1 MDFKNYIQKE
11 GIYTNLCKYGHG
23 ILHKSFKG
31 DSNYLLNQEEKED
44 IISSV
49 FEELVVKND
58 EITNVE
64 SFKKGWFA
72 NYVWNKG
79 ANYLNNKHKKKLL
92 FPKLVNSNNPYS
104 EYIPESKEFLDS
116 VKDENLKEI
125 LEDKFYNELNLK
137 DLQQKYGI
145 KRMET
150 VYKQVRK
157 IKEKDT
163 YSGIARVLE
172 GKIDKCYPRIV
183 DVEKDG
189 FNRTTI
195 SKCVNGKLK
204 SFYHGGYTWQYVK
217 NLNNTHERLNNSL

>member
-1 MDFKNYIQKE
+1 MDFRNYIKKI
-11 GIYTNLCKYGHG
+11 GVYTNLCKYGHG

-31 DSNYLLNQEEKED
+31 ESNYLLNQEEKED

-92 FPKLVNSNNPYS
+92 FPKLVNSNNPYP
-104 EYIPESKEFLDS
+104 EYIPESKEFLNRI
-116 VKDENLKEI
+116 KDENLKEI
-125 LEDKFYNELNLK
+125 IEDRFYNELNMK
-137 DLQQKYGI
+137 EMEQKYGI
-145 KRMET
+145 KKMEN
-150 VYKQVRK
+150 VYKRVK
-157 IKEKDT
+157 KEIKGKEIQH
-163 YSGIARVLE
+163 YNGIARILE
-172 GKIDKCYPRIV
+172 GKIDKCYHRIV

-204 SFYHGGYTWQYVK
+204 SFYHKGYIWKYVK
-217 NLNNTHERLNNSL
+217 NLENDQIQK